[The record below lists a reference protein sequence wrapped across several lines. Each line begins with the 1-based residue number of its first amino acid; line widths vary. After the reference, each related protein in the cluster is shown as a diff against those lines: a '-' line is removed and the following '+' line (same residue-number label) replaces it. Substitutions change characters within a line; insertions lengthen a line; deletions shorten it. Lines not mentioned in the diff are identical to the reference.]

1 MKNHTTGNPSIG
13 KIIAQRGGY
22 TGFQVSGFFGF
33 EIFDS
38 GIFLGKIIW
47 HVFFRVA

>member
-13 KIIAQRGGY
+13 KLIARGGGY

>member
-1 MKNHTTGNPSIG
+1 MKNHTTGDPSIG
-13 KIIAQRGGY
+13 KIIAQEGGY